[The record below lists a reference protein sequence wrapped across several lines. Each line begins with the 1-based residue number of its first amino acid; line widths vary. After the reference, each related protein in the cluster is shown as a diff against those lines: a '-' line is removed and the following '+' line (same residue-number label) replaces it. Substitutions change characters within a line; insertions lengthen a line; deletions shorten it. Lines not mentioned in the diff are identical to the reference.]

1 MIVWP
6 IGSTAPAPR
15 PCNARKTISDAID
28 QAKPQRIE
36 ATRKIEMPS
45 IIIGLRPTWSANLP

>member
-1 MIVWP
+1 MIVCP
-6 IGSTAPAPR
+6 MGSTAPAPR
-15 PCNARKTISDAID
+15 PCNARNTISDTID